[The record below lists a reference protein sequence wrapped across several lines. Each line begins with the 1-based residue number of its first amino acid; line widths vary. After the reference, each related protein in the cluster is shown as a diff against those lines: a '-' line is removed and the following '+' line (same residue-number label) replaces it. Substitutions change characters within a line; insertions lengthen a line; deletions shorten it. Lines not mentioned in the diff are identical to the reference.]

1 MLMDKLS
8 LFADDLAYGGTPT
21 ALDLGTTMPQKG
33 RMLEIWIMGT
43 SMAGVT
49 GVTLN
54 DGTTSSP
61 ATARATVNFTAAQ
74 MNNGPIRFSVPSNTQ
89 RYVTL
94 ALIGTVTAGTWSAG
108 VTIGGAQMAD

>member
-1 MLMDKLS
+1 MLIDSKT
-8 LFADDLAYGGTPT
+8 LFADDRAYNGI
-21 ALDLGTTMPQKG
+21 ASVVDLGVTIPQKG
-33 RMLEIWIMGT
+33 AMLEIWIAGT
-43 SMAGVT
+43 GMAGVT

-74 MNNGPIRFSVPSNTQ
+74 MNNGPVRFSVPSNTQ
-89 RYVTL
+89 RYVAL